1 MSSIVFYTII
11 YLLISWIGEIYV
23 KSEVQRANNE
33 QILDNLDDGLFI
45 IEEQSGE
52 LVFSNKEAKRFNFD
66 LDQKVFHRNND

>member
-66 LDQKVFHRNND
+66 LDQKVFHKNND